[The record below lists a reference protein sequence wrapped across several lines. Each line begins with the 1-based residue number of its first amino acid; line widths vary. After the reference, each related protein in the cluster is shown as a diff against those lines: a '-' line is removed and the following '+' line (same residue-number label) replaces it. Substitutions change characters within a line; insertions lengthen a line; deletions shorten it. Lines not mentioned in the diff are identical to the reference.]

1 MYVSEKAMIRYLLN
15 SSNTR
20 VILHMRF
27 PENKVGVRMQLAL
40 VPQVDQQVVCHQ
52 LGAACKESGTRQ
64 MDGWAASGGSSWQ
77 G

>member
-1 MYVSEKAMIRYLLN
+1 
-15 SSNTR
+15 
-20 VILHMRF
+20 MRF